1 MSNRMRRGNNLGRGL
16 DALIPSAPPVQDESQ
31 PAPDEPV
38 GGVSGH
44 FAPPDGVQPDTT
56 PQRTPTGNLMLL
68 PITSIR
74 PNPYQPRTYFD
85 NDVLN
90 ELADSIRE
98 HGLLQPVVVARIP
111 EAEIA
116 AFAPGEPHPTYQ
128 LIAGERRYRASLM
141 IGLTSIPAVIKDANT
156 QQMLE
161 LALIENIQR
170 ADLNPIEEAKAY
182 KQLIDEFSLTQ
193 EQVAKRVGKS
203 RMAVTNAI
211 RLLSLPPEVYA
222 YVNNGTMSEGHARA
236 VLQVKGRA
244 NQLRLANQ
252 IIKEGINVRK
262 AEDLARQINA
272 DADLRFADEHQ
283 SEADVLNGVATRGN
297 DLHRLQGLLEA
308 EFNTKVEL
316 SRSSKGG
323 KITIHFDT
331 DDQFEGIFAKLTGE
345 E

>member
-1 MSNRMRRGNNLGRGL
+1 MSNRLRRGNSLGRGL
-16 DALIPSAPPVQDESQ
+16 DALIPSAPPTE
-31 PAPDEPV
+31 PAPV
-38 GGVSGH
+38 GGVSN
-44 FAPPDGVQPDTT
+44 PDTSRLDAPDT
-56 PQRTPTGNLMLL
+56 APSPPRTPTGNLMLL
-68 PITSIR
+68 PISSIR

-85 NDVLN
+85 ETVLN

-98 HGLLQPVVVARIP
+98 HGLLQPLVVTRIP
-111 EAEIA
+111 EEEMV
-116 AFAPGEPHPTYQ
+116 AFPPDEPHPTYQ
-128 LIAGERRYRASLM
+128 LIAGERRYKASQ
-141 IGLTSIPAVIKDANT
+141 IVGLTSVPAVIKDANT

-170 ADLNPIEEAKAY
+170 ADLNPIEEARAY

-211 RLLSLPPEVYA
+211 RLLSLPPQVYA
-222 YVNNGTMSEGHARA
+222 WVNSGEMSEGHARA
-236 VLQVKGRA
+236 ILQVKGLP

-252 IIKEGINVRK
+252 IVKNGMNVRE
-262 AEDLARQINA
+262 AESLARQINA
-272 DADLRFADEHQ
+272 DADFRFKDEPNDDALDATLRRD
-283 SEADVLNGVATRGN
+283 SEMD
-297 DLHRLQGLLEA
+297 RLQNRLA
-308 EFNTKVEL
+308 SEFGTKVEL

-323 KITIHFDT
+323 KIIIHFDN